1 MSQHTPGP
9 WAVKRRDS
17 GFDIVSE
24 KRTGYK
30 NEIAILFSR
39 GLESQVH
46 NARLIACAPE
56 LYESLREIRGF
67 LGKCKPSQ
75 DVTTAECFDAM
86 SRADALLAK
95 VAP

>member
-9 WAVKRRDS
+9 WMVSQHSNGSHLVVCDNDGMPLAGITPQMD
-17 GFDIVSE
+17 DIE
-24 KRTGYK
+24 
-30 NEIAILFSR
+30 NA
-39 GLESQVH
+39 